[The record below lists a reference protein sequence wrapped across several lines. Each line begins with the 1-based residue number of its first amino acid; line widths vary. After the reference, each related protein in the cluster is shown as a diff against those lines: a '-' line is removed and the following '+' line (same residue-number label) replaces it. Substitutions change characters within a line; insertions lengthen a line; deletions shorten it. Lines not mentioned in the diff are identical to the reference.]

1 MTDMLES
8 LGLSPPQISIL
19 KAFAGELSRIPGVVA
34 VVLGGSFARRTARP
48 DSDIDVGF
56 YYSENAPPEIEAVRR
71 CAEQISASHIPPT
84 VSKYY
89 GWGPWVNGGAWIQTQ
104 SGKLDLLYR
113 NIEQV
118 QRLLDESQQ
127 GIYHHDYYQQPT
139 FGFVSVIYLAEI
151 KCCVPL
157 FDPQNLLQRFKQNI
171 ESYPPAL
178 QDKLVEDCLTCAE
191 FTLIHAHSF
200 ADRGDLLNTLGC
212 LTKIGFV
219 LSQTLFALN
228 AEYYFGDKGSL
239 ESLDQLANK
248 PQNFAARLRQILG
261 MPFQNRQELQ
271 RATVHM
277 QTLWKQVVEISGNRY
292 TPKFGLG

>member
-1 MTDMLES
+1 MLES
-8 LGLSPPQISIL
+8 LGLNPSQISIL
-19 KAFAGELSRIPGVVA
+19 NAFTGELSKIPGVVA

-48 DSDIDVGF
+48 DSDVDVGF
-56 YYSENAPPEIEAVRR
+56 YYSEDTRPEIEAVRR
-71 CAEQISASHIPPT
+71 CAEQISVAHAPPT
-84 VSKYY
+84 VSSYY
-89 GWGPWVNGGAWIQTQ
+89 GWGPWVNGGAWIQTPA
-104 SGKLDLLYR
+104 GKLDLLYR

-118 QRLLDESQQ
+118 QRVLDESKQ

-178 QDKLVEDCLTCAE
+178 QDKLVEDCLTVAE
-191 FTLIHAHSF
+191 FTLSHAHGF
-200 ADRGDLLNTLGC
+200 ADRDDLPNTLGC
-212 LTKIGFV
+212 LTKIGYV
-219 LSQTLFALN
+219 LVQTLFALN
-228 AEYYFGDKGSL
+228 AKFYFGDKGSL

-248 PQNFAARLRQILG
+248 PQHFAARLRQILS

-277 QTLWKQVVEISGNRY
+277 QMLWKQVVEISGNRY
-292 TPKFGLG
+292 TPKFGLDD

>member
-1 MTDMLES
+1 MLES
-8 LGLSPPQISIL
+8 LGLNSSQISIL
-19 KAFAGELSRIPGVVA
+19 NAFTGELSKIPGVVA

-48 DSDIDVGF
+48 DSDVDVGF
-56 YYSENAPPEIEAVRR
+56 YYSEDARPEIEAVRR
-71 CAEQISASHIPPT
+71 CAEQISVAHVPAT
-84 VSKYY
+84 VSSYY
-89 GWGPWVNGGAWIQTQ
+89 GWGPWVNGGAWIQTPA
-104 SGKLDLLYR
+104 GKLDLLYR

-118 QRLLDESQQ
+118 QRVLDESRK

-151 KCCVPL
+151 KCCLPL
-157 FDPQNLLQRFKQNI
+157 FDPQNLLHRFKENVQ
-171 ESYPPAL
+171 SYPPAL
-178 QDKLVEDCLTCAE
+178 QDKLVKDCLTCAE

-239 ESLDQLANK
+239 ESLDQLAKK
-248 PQNFAARLRQILG
+248 PRNFSVHVRQILS
-261 MPFQNRQELQ
+261 MPFDNRHDLQ
-271 RATVHM
+271 RATINM
-277 QTLWKQVVEISGNRY
+277 QTLWKQVVEIAGDRY
-292 TPKFGLG
+292 TPKFGLNG